1 MALCQFPLN
10 LHTVSSSTSSSPQ
23 FRRLQP
29 LDASV
34 NSKFLIRR
42 LRFRSFN
49 HTVRFNTRELSGVIR
64 ATIDVDTHQTKKT
77 KRKPKP
83 GFFEEISDKWS
94 SRISPKTEKLPWQKR
109 EEQIKHHEE
118 EEAEEVDEEED
129 ESSSNLSSGYG
140 LSGKRTDSKRL
151 YSASEPSS
159 FPRPSGYMSP
169 PWVNN
174 NGGSKGVSFTTSS
187 EQGSQ
192 SSSFDDVFT
201 VDRYRRGIDSSNR
214 TVESDL
220 DNGERGVINSGNDKG
235 IWRARK
241 SNTVEAERI
250 VPEHELS
257 RLRTVALRM
266 VERVKVGS
274 AGITQA
280 LVEAIHDK
288 WEVDEVVKL
297 KFSEPFSLN
306 MKRTHEVLEKKTG
319 GLVIWRSGSSVVL
332 YRGISYKLKCV
343 QSFIKQNNLDTS
355 PEIHQSVKA
364 RGYIPEAANYPK
376 NVPKQQLSELCEL
389 NDLLD
394 EIGPRFHDWTG
405 CDPLPVDA
413 DLLPP
418 YVEGYRCPFRILPQG
433 VKPCLSNTEMT
444 EMRRLA
450 RTSPPHFA
458 LGRSRELQGLAK
470 AMVKLWAKSTIAKI
484 AIKRGVENTRNER
497 MAEELKRLTRGVL
510 VSRNKE
516 YIVFYRGNDFM
527 PPAVAEALTERQ
539 KEITE
544 VLQTKEDQARGMAST
559 RVTLTSQGKLSKTKL
574 LAGTLAE
581 TIAASSR
588 WAPDASSV
596 DIEELKRE
604 SVSIKRSAL
613 IRDLELRL
621 LYGKQKL
628 RRAERALAKV
638 QMDLDPSDLPTD
650 SEIITEEE
658 RLLYRKIGLS
668 MDPFLLLG
676 RREVYAGTIENM
688 HLHWKHRELVKV
700 IVRGKSLPQVKHIAI
715 SLEAESGG
723 VLVSVDKTMKGY
735 AIILYRGKNYQTP
748 FRLRPSNLLTR
759 KKAFARSIELQRRE
773 ALKYHVADLEERI
786 ELLKTGQDE
795 DMETRKK
802 SDGEEEETLYLRVDE
817 SDFSSDED
825 ESVERDSEKNETF
838 LSSVEAEEEE
848 T

>member
-1 MALCQFPLN
+1 MALCHFPVN
-10 LHTVSSSTSSSPQ
+10 LHTVPSSSSSSS
-23 FRRLQP
+23 FHP
-29 LDASV
+29 LVS
-34 NSKFLIRR
+34 SQLWIRR
-42 LRFRSFN
+42 LRLHRFN
-49 HTVRFNTRELSGVIR
+49 HASAIR
-64 ATIDVDTHQTKKT
+64 AAAIDVDTHPKKKKK

-94 SRISPKTEKLPWQKR
+94 SRISPKDSNFPWQKKH
-109 EEQIKHHEE
+109 EEQTQPHHQEE
-118 EEAEEVDEEED
+118 SESEVNQ
-129 ESSSNLSSGYG
+129 SSRLTGKLTDSNLRY
-140 LSGKRTDSKRL
+140 
-151 YSASEPSS
+151 S
-159 FPRPSGYMSP
+159 FPRPSGYMSA
-169 PWVNN
+169 PWVNDN
-174 NGGSKGVSFTTSS
+174 VSKPVKDESFNENRYRKENALDLDDDDGRGMVVESGRDKGV
-187 EQGSQ
+187 
-192 SSSFDDVFT
+192 
-201 VDRYRRGIDSSNR
+201 
-214 TVESDL
+214 
-220 DNGERGVINSGNDKG
+220 
-235 IWRARK
+235 WRSRK
-241 SNTVEAERI
+241 SNTVEAEKI

-257 RLRTVALRM
+257 RLRSVALRM

-288 WEVDEVVKL
+288 WEDDEVVKL
-297 KFSEPFSLN
+297 KFGEPCALN
-306 MKRTHEVLEKKTG
+306 MKRTHETLEKKTG

-332 YRGISYKLKCV
+332 YRGISYNLKCV
-343 QSFIKQNNLDTS
+343 QSFIKQND
-355 PEIHQSVKA
+355 EVA
-364 RGYIPEAANYPK
+364 REYTAEEANYPK
-376 NVPKQQLSELCEL
+376 NVPKEQLSELCEL

-405 CDPLPVDA
+405 CAPLPVDA

-418 YVEGYRCPFRILPQG
+418 MVLGYRCPFRVLPQG
-433 VKPCLSNTEMT
+433 VKPCLSNKEMT

-450 RTSPPHFA
+450 RISPPHFA
-458 LGRSRELQGLAK
+458 LGRSRELQGLAV
-470 AMVKLWAKSTIAKI
+470 AMVKLWEKSAIAKI

-527 PPAVAEALTERQ
+527 PPAVSEALRERQ

-544 VLQTKEDQARGMAST
+544 VLQNKEDQLRETASA
-559 RVTLTSQGKLSKTKL
+559 RVTLVSQGKRIKTPL

-596 DIEELKRE
+596 DVEELKRE
-604 SVSIKRSAL
+604 AASIKRAAL
-613 IRDLELRL
+613 IRDLDLRL
-621 LYGKQKL
+621 LYAKQKL
-628 RRAERALAKV
+628 KKAEKALAKV
-638 QMDLDPSDLPTD
+638 QKDLDPSDLPTD

-658 RLLYRKIGLS
+658 RLLFRRIGLS
-668 MDPFLLLG
+668 MDPFLLVG
-676 RREVYAGTIENM
+676 RREVFDGTIENM
-688 HLHWKHRELVKV
+688 HLHWKHRELVKI

-723 VLVSVDKTMKGY
+723 VLVSVDNTLKGY
-735 AIILYRGKNYQTP
+735 AIILYRGKNYQMP

-786 ELLKTGQDE
+786 ELLKTGQEE
-795 DMETRKK
+795 DREPHKK
-802 SDGEEEETLYLRVDE
+802 SDGGEDNLYLRVDE
-817 SDFSSDED
+817 SDYSSDED
-825 ESVERDSEKNETF
+825 ESF
-838 LSSVEAEEEE
+838 LSLEEEEEE

>member
-10 LHTVSSSTSSSPQ
+10 LHTISSSTSSSPR

-29 LDASV
+29 LDTSTKP
-34 NSKFLIRR
+34 NFLIRR
-42 LRFRSFN
+42 LRFHSFN
-49 HTVRFNTRELSGVIR
+49 HPVRFHTRELSVIT
-64 ATIDVDTHQTKKT
+64 ATIDIDTHQRKKT

-94 SRISPKTEKLPWQKR
+94 SRISPKTEKLPWQKQ
-109 EEQIKHHEE
+109 EEQIQHHE
-118 EEAEEVDEEED
+118 DEEDEEGD
-129 ESSSNLSSGYG
+129 ESSSNLSSGNG
-140 LSGKRTDSKRL
+140 LSDKRTDSNRL
-151 YSASEPSS
+151 YSANEPWS
-159 FPRPSGYMSP
+159 FPRPSGYMSA
-169 PWVNN
+169 PWVN
-174 NGGSKGVSFTTSS
+174 NGGSKGVNFTTSS
-187 EQGSQ
+187 EQGIQ
-192 SSSFDDVFT
+192 SSSFHDVTT
-201 VDRYRRGIDSSNR
+201 VDRYRRDNDSSDR
-214 TVESDL
+214 AVDSDL
-220 DNGERGVINSGNDKG
+220 DDGERGMIDSGNNKG
-235 IWRARK
+235 IWRTRK

-250 VPEHELS
+250 VPEHELK
-257 RLRTVALRM
+257 RLRNVALRM

-280 LVEAIHDK
+280 LVEAIHEK

-297 KFSEPFSLN
+297 KFSEPYSLN

-343 QSFIKQNNLDTS
+343 QTFIKQNNLEAN
-355 PEIHQSVKA
+355 PEIHRSVEA
-364 RGYIPEAANYPK
+364 RDYVQEDGNYPK
-376 NVPKQQLSELCEL
+376 NVPKEQLSELCEL

-394 EIGPRFHDWTG
+394 EVGPRFHDWTG
-405 CDPLPVDA
+405 CAPFPVDA
-413 DLLPP
+413 DLLPG

-470 AMVKLWAKSTIAKI
+470 AMVKLWAKSAIAKI

-544 VLQTKEDQARGMAST
+544 VLQAKEDQAREMAST
-559 RVTLTSQGKLSKTKL
+559 RATLTSQAKSPKTQL

-588 WAPDASSV
+588 WAPNASSV

-604 SVSIKRSAL
+604 SASIKRAAL

-628 RRAERALAKV
+628 RRAERDLAKV
-638 QMDLDPSDLPTD
+638 QKDLDPSELPTD

-676 RREVYAGTIENM
+676 RREVYDGTIENM

-735 AIILYRGKNYQTP
+735 AIILYRGKNYQMP

-786 ELLKTGQDE
+786 ELLKTGQDD
-795 DMETRKK
+795 DMETRNK
-802 SDGEEEETLYLRVDE
+802 SDEEEENLYLRVDE

-825 ESVERDSEKNETF
+825 ESLEWESEKNETF
-838 LSSVEAEEEE
+838 LSSEGKEEEE
-848 T
+848 A

>member
-10 LHTVSSSTSSSPQ
+10 LHTISSSTSSSPQ

-29 LDASV
+29 LDTSFKS
-34 NSKFLIRR
+34 NFFIRR

-49 HTVRFNTRELSGVIR
+49 HSARFHTREWSVIR
-64 ATIDVDTHQTKKT
+64 ATIDIDTHQRKKT

-94 SRISPKTEKLPWQKR
+94 SRISPKTEKLPWQKQK
-109 EEQIKHHEE
+109 EQIQHHK
-118 EEAEEVDEEED
+118 DDED

-140 LSGKRTDSKRL
+140 LSDKRTDSNRL
-151 YSASEPSS
+151 YSANEPSS
-159 FPRPSGYMSP
+159 FPRPSGYMSA
-169 PWVNN
+169 PWVN
-174 NGGSKGVSFTTSS
+174 NGGSKGVNFTTSF
-187 EQGSQ
+187 EQGVE
-192 SSSFDDVFT
+192 SSSFDDVIT
-201 VDRYRRGIDSSNR
+201 VDRYRRDNDSSNR
-214 TVESDL
+214 GIDSDL
-220 DNGERGVINSGNDKG
+220 DDGERGMIDSGNDKG
-235 IWRARK
+235 IWRTRR

-250 VPEHELS
+250 VPEHELR
-257 RLRTVALRM
+257 RLRNVALRM

-280 LVEAIHDK
+280 LVEAIHEK

-297 KFSEPFSLN
+297 KFGEPFSLN

-343 QSFIKQNNLDTS
+343 QTFIKQNNLDTK
-355 PEIHQSVKA
+355 PEIHRSVEA
-364 RGYIPEAANYPK
+364 RDYVPEDANYPK
-376 NVPKQQLSELCEL
+376 NVPKEQLSELCEL
-389 NDLLD
+389 NDLL
-394 EIGPRFHDWTG
+394 EELGPRFHDWTG
-405 CDPLPVDA
+405 CAPFPVDA
-413 DLLPP
+413 DLLPG

-470 AMVKLWAKSTIAKI
+470 AMVKLWAKSAIAKI

-527 PPAVAEALTERQ
+527 PPAVVEALTERQ

-544 VLQTKEDQARGMAST
+544 VLQTKEDQAREMAST
-559 RVTLTSQGKLSKTKL
+559 RVTLTSQAKSPKTQL

-604 SVSIKRSAL
+604 SASIKRAAL

-628 RRAERALAKV
+628 RRAERDLAKV
-638 QMDLDPSDLPTD
+638 QKDLDPSELPTD

-676 RREVYAGTIENM
+676 RREVYDGTIENM

-700 IVRGKSLPQVKHIAI
+700 IVRGKSLPQVKHISI

-735 AIILYRGKNYQTP
+735 AIILYRGKNYQMP

-786 ELLKTGQDE
+786 ELLKTGQDDDRE
-795 DMETRKK
+795 PGKK
-802 SDGEEEETLYLRVDE
+802 SDGEEENLYLRVDE

-825 ESVERDSEKNETF
+825 ESLEWESEKNETL
-838 LSSVEAEEEE
+838 LSSEEEE
-848 T
+848 EA

>member
-1 MALCQFPLN
+1 L
-10 LHTVSSSTSSSPQ
+10 
-23 FRRLQP
+23 
-29 LDASV
+29 SV
-34 NSKFLIRR
+34 I
-42 LRFRSFN
+42 
-49 HTVRFNTRELSGVIR
+49 T
-64 ATIDVDTHQTKKT
+64 ATIDIDTHQRKKT

-94 SRISPKTEKLPWQKR
+94 SRISPKTEKLPWQKQ
-109 EEQIKHHEE
+109 EEQIQHHE
-118 EEAEEVDEEED
+118 DEEDEEGD
-129 ESSSNLSSGYG
+129 ESSSNLSSGNG
-140 LSGKRTDSKRL
+140 LSDKRTDSNRL
-151 YSASEPSS
+151 YSANEPWS
-159 FPRPSGYMSP
+159 FPRPSGYMSA
-169 PWVNN
+169 PWVN
-174 NGGSKGVSFTTSS
+174 NGGSKGVNFTTSS
-187 EQGSQ
+187 EQGIQ
-192 SSSFDDVFT
+192 SSSFHDVTT
-201 VDRYRRGIDSSNR
+201 VDRYRRDNDSSDR
-214 TVESDL
+214 AVDSDL
-220 DNGERGVINSGNDKG
+220 DDGERGMIDSGNNKG
-235 IWRARK
+235 IWRTRK

-250 VPEHELS
+250 VPEHELK
-257 RLRTVALRM
+257 RLRNVALRM

-280 LVEAIHDK
+280 LVEAIHEK

-297 KFSEPFSLN
+297 KFSEPYSLN

-343 QSFIKQNNLDTS
+343 QTFIKQNNLEAN
-355 PEIHQSVKA
+355 PEIHRSVEA
-364 RGYIPEAANYPK
+364 RDYVQEDGNYPK
-376 NVPKQQLSELCEL
+376 NVPKEQLSELCEL

-394 EIGPRFHDWTG
+394 EVGPRFHDWTG
-405 CDPLPVDA
+405 CAPFPVDA
-413 DLLPP
+413 DLLPG

-458 LGRSRELQGLAK
+458 LGTHKIIESCFLLVVVIYGFPSDCLFLHLSGLGRSRELQGLAK
-470 AMVKLWAKSTIAKI
+470 AMVKLWAKSAIAKI

-544 VLQTKEDQARGMAST
+544 VLQAKEDQAREMAST
-559 RVTLTSQGKLSKTKL
+559 RATLTSQAKSPKTQL

-588 WAPDASSV
+588 WAPNASSV

-604 SVSIKRSAL
+604 SASIKRAAL

-628 RRAERALAKV
+628 RRAERDLAKV
-638 QMDLDPSDLPTD
+638 QKDLDPSELPTD

-676 RREVYAGTIENM
+676 RREVYDGTIENM

-735 AIILYRGKNYQTP
+735 AIILYRGKNYQMP

-786 ELLKTGQDE
+786 ELLKTGQDD
-795 DMETRKK
+795 DMETRNK
-802 SDGEEEETLYLRVDE
+802 SDEEEENLYLRVDE
-817 SDFSSDED
+817 SDFSSDE
-825 ESVERDSEKNETF
+825 VK
-838 LSSVEAEEEE
+838 
-848 T
+848 

>member
-10 LHTVSSSTSSSPQ
+10 LHTISSSTSSSPQ

-34 NSKFLIRR
+34 KSNFFIRR

-49 HTVRFNTRELSGVIR
+49 HTVRFTTRELSVIR
-64 ATIDVDTHQTKKT
+64 ATIEIDTHQRKKT

-94 SRISPKTEKLPWQKR
+94 SRISPKTEKLPWQKQG
-109 EEQIKHHEE
+109 EQIQRHEE
-118 EEAEEVDEEED
+118 GEEED
-129 ESSSNLSSGYG
+129 ESSSVLSSGYG
-140 LSGKRTDSKRL
+140 LSGKRTDSNRL
-151 YSASEPSS
+151 YSASEPPS
-159 FPRPSGYMSP
+159 FPRPSGYMSA
-169 PWVNN
+169 PWVN
-174 NGGSKGVSFTTSS
+174 NGGSKGVNFTASS
-187 EQGSQ
+187 EQGNQ
-192 SSSFDDVFT
+192 ISSFDDVFT
-201 VDRYRRGIDSSNR
+201 IDRYRRDNNSSNR
-214 TVESDL
+214 AVDSDS
-220 DNGERGVINSGNDKG
+220 DSDDGERGMTDSGKDKG
-235 IWRARK
+235 IWRKRS
-241 SNTVEAERI
+241 SNTVVAERI
-250 VPEHELS
+250 VPEHELT
-257 RLRTVALRM
+257 RLRNVALRM

-280 LVEAIHDK
+280 LVEAIHEK

-297 KFSEPFSLN
+297 KFSEPCSLN

-332 YRGISYKLKCV
+332 FRGISYKLKCV
-343 QSFIKQNNLDTS
+343 QSFIKQNNLETT
-355 PEIHQSVKA
+355 PEIHRSVEARVYKA
-364 RGYIPEAANYPK
+364 EDANYPK
-376 NVPKQQLSELCEL
+376 NVPKEQLSELCEL

-470 AMVKLWAKSTIAKI
+470 AMVKLWAKSAIAKI

-497 MAEELKRLTRGVL
+497 MAEELKRLTRGIL

-544 VLQTKEDQARGMAST
+544 VLQTKEDQAREMAST
-559 RVTLTSQGKLSKTKL
+559 RVTLTSQGKSPKTQL

-588 WAPDASSV
+588 WAPDASTV

-604 SVSIKRSAL
+604 SASIKRTAL

-628 RRAERALAKV
+628 KRAESALAKV
-638 QMDLDPSDLPTD
+638 QRDLDPSDLPTD
-650 SEIITEEE
+650 LEIITEEE

-676 RREVYAGTIENM
+676 RREVYDGTIENM
-688 HLHWKHRELVKV
+688 YLHWKHRELVKV

-735 AIILYRGKNYQTP
+735 AIILYRGKNYQMP

-802 SDGEEEETLYLRVDE
+802 GDGEEENLYLRVNE
-817 SDFSSDED
+817 SDFSSDEE
-825 ESVERDSEKNETF
+825 ESLEWESQKNETF
-838 LSSVEAEEEE
+838 LSSEEAEEE

>member
-1 MALCQFPLN
+1 MALCQFPVN
-10 LHTVSSSTSSSPQ
+10 LHTVSSSTSSSFQSP
-23 FRRLQP
+23 RPQP
-29 LDASV
+29 LVSHV
-34 NSKFLIRR
+34 NSNFWIPRP
-42 LRFRSFN
+42 RFHSFN
-49 HTVRFNTRELSGVIR
+49 HATRFINLS
-64 ATIDVDTHQTKKT
+64 ATGAAIDIETHRRTKKR
-77 KRKPKP
+77 RKPKP

-94 SRISPKTEKLPWQKR
+94 SRISPKNNNFPWQKKPD
-109 EEQIKHHEE
+109 EQIQHHEE
-118 EEAEEVDEEED
+118 EEEED
-129 ESSSNLSSGYG
+129 NPSSGYG
-140 LSGKRTDSKRL
+140 VSDKKTDSNRR
-151 YSASEPSS
+151 YSATEPSS
-159 FPRPSGYMSP
+159 FPRPSGGYMSA
-169 PWVNN
+169 PWVNTKEVKFP
-174 NGGSKGVSFTTSS
+174 SSS
-187 EQGSQ
+187 EQEIRNP
-192 SSSFDDVFT
+192 SFDNVFS
-201 VDRYRRGIDSSNR
+201 VDRYRRDNVSGDRAVDDIGREARD
-214 TVESDL
+214 SDL
-220 DNGERGVINSGNDKG
+220 DSDGHRGQRGMIGSGKENGV
-235 IWRARK
+235 WRRRK
-241 SNTVEAERI
+241 SNTVEAERV
-250 VPEHELS
+250 VPEHELR
-257 RLRTVALRM
+257 RLRNIALRM
-266 VERVKVGS
+266 VERIKVRS

-280 LVEAIHDK
+280 LVEAIHEK

-306 MKRTHEVLEKKTG
+306 MKRTHDILEKKTG

-355 PEIHQSVKA
+355 PEIRTNVVEA
-364 RGYIPEAANYPK
+364 RDYTPEDANYPK
-376 NVPKQQLSELCEL
+376 NVPKEQLSELCEL

-394 EIGPRFHDWTG
+394 ELGPRFQDWTG
-405 CDPLPVDA
+405 CAPLPVDA

-418 YVEGYRCPFRILPQG
+418 VVMGYRCPFRILPQG

-458 LGRSRELQGLAK
+458 LGRSRELQGLAE
-470 AMVKLWAKSTIAKI
+470 AMVKLWAKSAIAKI

-544 VLQTKEDQARGMAST
+544 VLQTKEDQARETAST
-559 RVTLTSQGKLSKTKL
+559 RATFTSLAKSPKTQL

-588 WAPDASSV
+588 WAPEASSV

-604 SVSIKRSAL
+604 SAAIKRDAL
-613 IRDLELRL
+613 IRDLNLRL
-621 LYGKQKL
+621 LYAKQKL
-628 RRAERALAKV
+628 RKAERALAKV
-638 QMDLDPSDLPTD
+638 QKDLDPSDLPTD

-658 RLLYRKIGLS
+658 RLLFRRIGLS
-668 MDPFLLLG
+668 MDPFLLVG
-676 RREVYAGTIENM
+676 RREVYDGTIENM
-688 HLHWKHRELVKV
+688 HLHWKHRELVKI

-723 VLVSVDKTMKGY
+723 ILVSVDKTLKGY
-735 AIILYRGKNYQTP
+735 AIILYRGKNYQMP

-759 KKAFARSIELQRRE
+759 RKAFARSIELQRRE
-773 ALKYHVADLEERI
+773 ALKHHVADLEERI
-786 ELLKTGQDE
+786 ELLKTGQVE
-795 DMETRKK
+795 DRETCKK
-802 SDGEEEETLYLRVDE
+802 SDGEEENLYLRVDE

-825 ESVERDSEKNETF
+825 DASEWESENNETF
-838 LSSVEAEEEE
+838 LSSSEEAGEE

>member
-1 MALCQFPLN
+1 MAFCQFPVN
-10 LHTVSSSTSSSPQ
+10 LHTISSSTSL
-23 FRRLQP
+23 RRLPP
-29 LDASV
+29 LDTYPKST
-34 NSKFLIRR
+34 FFIRR
-42 LRFRSFN
+42 L
-49 HTVRFNTRELSGVIR
+49 TFNTRKLN
-64 ATIDVDTHQTKKT
+64 TIGAIDTHQSKKK

-94 SRISPKTEKLPWQKR
+94 SRISPKNNNFPWQKQ
-109 EEQIKHHEE
+109 EDQIQPHEE
-118 EEAEEVDEEED
+118 EHKEKEE
-129 ESSSNLSSGYG
+129 NPSSGY
-140 LSGKRTDSKRL
+140 GKRTDSNVRF
-151 YSASEPSS
+151 SASDPSS
-159 FPRPSGYMSP
+159 FPKPSGHMSA

-174 NGGSKGVSFTTSS
+174 GSIVVKSPSSSAQDITTSS
-187 EQGSQ
+187 
-192 SSSFDDVFT
+192 FDNGF
-201 VDRYRRGIDSSNR
+201 VDRYRRETRD
-214 TVESDL
+214 SDL
-220 DNGERGVINSGNDKG
+220 DDDNSQRSQRVVIDSGEEKG
-235 IWRARK
+235 IWRAKK

-250 VPEHELS
+250 VPEHELR
-257 RLRTVALRM
+257 RLRKVALRM
-266 VERVKVGS
+266 IERIKVGS

-280 LVEAIHDK
+280 LVEAIHEK

-297 KFSEPFSLN
+297 KFHEPCSRN
-306 MKRTHEVLEKKTG
+306 MKRTHEILEKRTG
-319 GLVIWRSGSSVVL
+319 GLVIWRSGSSLVL

-343 QSFIKQNNLDTS
+343 QSFIKQNNLDAIPDIRPSVEPTDYT
-355 PEIHQSVKA
+355 PEDV
-364 RGYIPEAANYPK
+364 NYPK
-376 NVPKQQLSELCEL
+376 NVPKEQLSELVEL

-394 EIGPRFHDWTG
+394 EVGPRFDDWTG
-405 CDPLPVDA
+405 CAPLPVDA

-418 YVEGYRCPFRILPQG
+418 MVLGYRIPFRILPQG

-450 RTSPPHFA
+450 RISPPHFA
-458 LGRSRELQGLAK
+458 LGRSRELQGLAV
-470 AMVKLWAKSTIAKI
+470 AMVKLWAKSAIAKI

-544 VLQTKEDQARGMAST
+544 VLQTKEDQVREMASAT
-559 RVTLTSQGKLSKTKL
+559 VTLTSPVKLPKTQL

-588 WAPDASSV
+588 WAPEAGSV

-604 SVSIKRSAL
+604 SASIKRAAI
-613 IRDLELRL
+613 IRDLDLRL
-621 LYGKQKL
+621 VYGKQKL

-638 QMDLDPSDLPTD
+638 QKDLDPSDLPSD

-658 RLLYRKIGLS
+658 RVLFRKIGLS
-668 MDPFLLLG
+668 MDPFLLVG
-676 RREVYAGTIENM
+676 RREVYDGTIENM

-735 AIILYRGKNYQTP
+735 AIILYRGKNYQMP

-759 KKAFARSIELQRRE
+759 RKAFARSIELQRRE
-773 ALKYHVADLEERI
+773 ALKHHVADLEERI
-786 ELLKTGQDE
+786 ELLKAGQD
-795 DMETRKK
+795 DDRETCKK
-802 SDGEEEETLYLRVDE
+802 SDGEEENLYLRVDE

-825 ESVERDSEKNETF
+825 ESLEWESEKNETF
-838 LSSVEAEEEE
+838 LSSKEEEE
-848 T
+848 EEGM

>member
-1 MALCQFPLN
+1 MALCHFPVN
-10 LHTVSSSTSSSPQ
+10 LHTVPSSSSSSS
-23 FRRLQP
+23 FHP
-29 LDASV
+29 LVYS
-34 NSKFLIRR
+34 NLWIRK
-42 LRFRSFN
+42 LRFHPFS
-49 HTVRFNTRELSGVIR
+49 HAVQLSAIR
-64 ATIDVDTHQTKKT
+64 AAAIDIDTHPKKKKK

-94 SRISPKTEKLPWQKR
+94 SRISPKDSNFPWQKKH
-109 EEQIKHHEE
+109 EEQTQPHHQEE
-118 EEAEEVDEEED
+118 SESESEVNQ
-129 ESSSNLSSGYG
+129 SSRLTSKITDSNL
-140 LSGKRTDSKRL
+140 R
-151 YSASEPSS
+151 SS
-159 FPRPSGYMSP
+159 FPRPNGYMSA
-169 PWVNN
+169 PWVNDN
-174 NGGSKGVSFTTSS
+174 VSKPVKDESFNENRYRKENALDLDDDGRGMVVESGRDKGV
-187 EQGSQ
+187 
-192 SSSFDDVFT
+192 
-201 VDRYRRGIDSSNR
+201 
-214 TVESDL
+214 
-220 DNGERGVINSGNDKG
+220 
-235 IWRARK
+235 WRSRK
-241 SNTVEAERI
+241 SNTVEAEKI

-257 RLRTVALRM
+257 RLRSVALRM

-280 LVEAIHDK
+280 LVEAIIDK
-288 WEVDEVVKL
+288 WEDDEVVKL
-297 KFSEPFSLN
+297 KFGEPCALN
-306 MKRTHEVLEKKTG
+306 MKRTHEILEKKTG

-332 YRGISYKLKCV
+332 YRGISYNLKCV
-343 QSFIKQNNLDTS
+343 QSFIKQND
-355 PEIHQSVKA
+355 EVA
-364 RGYIPEAANYPK
+364 REYTAEEANYPK
-376 NVPKQQLSELCEL
+376 NVPKEQLSELCEL

-405 CDPLPVDA
+405 CAPLPVDA

-418 YVEGYRCPFRILPQG
+418 MVLGYRCPFRVLPQG
-433 VKPCLSNTEMT
+433 VKPCLSNKEMT

-458 LGRSRELQGLAK
+458 LGRSRELQGLAV
-470 AMVKLWAKSTIAKI
+470 AMVKLWEKSAIAKI

-527 PPAVAEALTERQ
+527 PPAVSEALRERQ

-544 VLQTKEDQARGMAST
+544 VLQNKEDQLRETASA
-559 RVTLTSQGKLSKTKL
+559 RVTLVSQGKPTRKKTPL

-596 DIEELKRE
+596 DVEELKRE
-604 SVSIKRSAL
+604 AASIKRAAL
-613 IRDLELRL
+613 IRDLDLRL
-621 LYGKQKL
+621 LYAKQKL
-628 RRAERALAKV
+628 KKAEKALAKV
-638 QMDLDPSDLPTD
+638 QKDLDPSDLPTD

-658 RLLYRKIGLS
+658 RLLFRRIGLS
-668 MDPFLLLG
+668 MDPFLLVG
-676 RREVYAGTIENM
+676 RREVFDGTIENM
-688 HLHWKHRELVKV
+688 HLHWKHRELVKI

-723 VLVSVDKTMKGY
+723 VLVSVDNTLKGY
-735 AIILYRGKNYQTP
+735 AIILYRGKNYQMP

-786 ELLKTGQDE
+786 ELLKTGQEE
-795 DMETRKK
+795 DREPHKK
-802 SDGEEEETLYLRVDE
+802 SDGEEDNLYLRVDE
-817 SDFSSDED
+817 SDYSSDED
-825 ESVERDSEKNETF
+825 ESF
-838 LSSVEAEEEE
+838 LSLEEEEEE

>member
-49 HTVRFNTRELSGVIR
+49 HTVRFNTRESSGVIR
-64 ATIDVDTHQTKKT
+64 ATIDVDTHQRKKT

-109 EEQIKHHEE
+109 EEQTQHHEE
-118 EEAEEVDEEED
+118 QEEEEEDD
-129 ESSSNLSSGYG
+129 ESSSNLFSGYG
-140 LSGKRTDSKRL
+140 LSGKRTDSNRL

-159 FPRPSGYMSP
+159 FPRPSEYMSP

-174 NGGSKGVSFTTSS
+174 NGGSKGASFTTSS

-201 VDRYRRGIDSSNR
+201 VDRYRRGNDCRNR

-220 DNGERGVINSGNDKG
+220 DNGERGLIDSGKDKG

-250 VPEHELS
+250 VPEHELR
-257 RLRTVALRM
+257 RLRTIALRM

-306 MKRTHEVLEKKTG
+306 MKRAHEVLEKKTG

-343 QSFIKQNNLDTS
+343 QSFIKQNNVDTS
-355 PEIHQSVKA
+355 PEIRQSVEA
-364 RGYIPEAANYPK
+364 RSYIPEDANYPK
-376 NVPKQQLSELCEL
+376 NVPKEQLSELCEL

-394 EIGPRFHDWTG
+394 ELGPRFHDWTG

-470 AMVKLWAKSTIAKI
+470 AMVKLWARSTIAKI

-544 VLQTKEDQARGMAST
+544 VLQTKEDQAREMAST

-735 AIILYRGKNYQTP
+735 AIILYRGKNYQMP

-802 SDGEEEETLYLRVDE
+802 SDGEEDENLYLRVDE
-817 SDFSSDED
+817 SDFSSNED
-825 ESVERDSEKNETF
+825 ESLEWDSEKNETF
-838 LSSVEAEEEE
+838 LSSEEAEEE

>member
-1 MALCQFPLN
+1 MALCHFPVN
-10 LHTVSSSTSSSPQ
+10 LHTVPSSSSSSS
-23 FRRLQP
+23 FHP
-29 LDASV
+29 LVS
-34 NSKFLIRR
+34 SQLWIRR
-42 LRFRSFN
+42 LRLHRFN
-49 HTVRFNTRELSGVIR
+49 HASAIR
-64 ATIDVDTHQTKKT
+64 AAVIDIDTHPKKKKK

-94 SRISPKTEKLPWQKR
+94 SRISPKDGNFPWQKKH
-109 EEQIKHHEE
+109 EEQTQPHHQEE
-118 EEAEEVDEEED
+118 SESEVNQ
-129 ESSSNLSSGYG
+129 SSRLTGKLTDSNLRY
-140 LSGKRTDSKRL
+140 
-151 YSASEPSS
+151 S
-159 FPRPSGYMSP
+159 FPRPSGYMSA
-169 PWVNN
+169 PWVNDN
-174 NGGSKGVSFTTSS
+174 VSKPVKDESFNENRYRKENALDLDDDDGRGMVVESGRDKGV
-187 EQGSQ
+187 
-192 SSSFDDVFT
+192 
-201 VDRYRRGIDSSNR
+201 
-214 TVESDL
+214 
-220 DNGERGVINSGNDKG
+220 
-235 IWRARK
+235 WRSRK
-241 SNTVEAERI
+241 SNTVEAEKI

-257 RLRTVALRM
+257 RLRSVALRM

-288 WEVDEVVKL
+288 WEDDEVVKL
-297 KFSEPFSLN
+297 KFGEPCALN
-306 MKRTHEVLEKKTG
+306 MKRTHETLEKKTG

-332 YRGISYKLKCV
+332 YRGISYNLKCV
-343 QSFIKQNNLDTS
+343 QSFIKQND
-355 PEIHQSVKA
+355 EVA
-364 RGYIPEAANYPK
+364 REYTAEEANYPK
-376 NVPKQQLSELCEL
+376 NVPKEQLSELCEL

-405 CDPLPVDA
+405 CAPLPVDA

-418 YVEGYRCPFRILPQG
+418 MVLGYRCPFRVLPQG
-433 VKPCLSNTEMT
+433 VKPCLSNKEMT

-450 RTSPPHFA
+450 RISPPHFA
-458 LGRSRELQGLAK
+458 LGRSRELQGLAV
-470 AMVKLWAKSTIAKI
+470 AMVKLWEKSAIAKI

-527 PPAVAEALTERQ
+527 PPAVSEALRERQ

-544 VLQTKEDQARGMAST
+544 VLQNKEDQLRETASA
-559 RVTLTSQGKLSKTKL
+559 RVTLVSQGKRIKTPL

-596 DIEELKRE
+596 DVEELKRE
-604 SVSIKRSAL
+604 AASIKRAAL
-613 IRDLELRL
+613 IRDLDLRL
-621 LYGKQKL
+621 LYAKQKL
-628 RRAERALAKV
+628 KKTEKALAKV
-638 QMDLDPSDLPTD
+638 QKDLDPSDLPTD

-658 RLLYRKIGLS
+658 RLLFRRIGLS
-668 MDPFLLLG
+668 MDPFLLVG
-676 RREVYAGTIENM
+676 RREVFDGTIENM
-688 HLHWKHRELVKV
+688 HLHWKHRELVKI

-723 VLVSVDKTMKGY
+723 VLVSVDNTLKGY
-735 AIILYRGKNYQTP
+735 AIILYRGKNYQMP

-786 ELLKTGQDE
+786 ELLKTGQEE
-795 DMETRKK
+795 DREPHKK
-802 SDGEEEETLYLRVDE
+802 SDGEEDNLYLRVDE
-817 SDFSSDED
+817 SDYSSDED
-825 ESVERDSEKNETF
+825 ESF
-838 LSSVEAEEEE
+838 LSLEEEEEE

>member
-1 MALCQFPLN
+1 MALHHFPVN
-10 LHTVSSSTSSSPQ
+10 LHTVSSSSSPSSSFHPLLSHTSSQ
-23 FRRLQP
+23 LW
-29 LDASV
+29 
-34 NSKFLIRR
+34 IRR
-42 LRFRSFN
+42 LRF
-49 HTVRFNTRELSGVIR
+49 HRFSHAIQLNTIR
-64 ATIDVDTHQTKKT
+64 AAIDTIDTHPRKKK

-94 SRISPKTEKLPWQKR
+94 SRISPKDNNFPWQKKKQE
-109 EEQIKHHEE
+109 EEQIQHHEE
-118 EEAEEVDEEED
+118 EEV
-129 ESSSNLSSGYG
+129 NQSSGYG
-140 LSGKRTDSKRL
+140 LTGKQTDSNLR
-151 YSASEPSS
+151 SR
-159 FPRPSGYMSP
+159 FPRPSVYMSA
-169 PWVNN
+169 PWVNDN
-174 NGGSKGVSFTTSS
+174 VSKPVKDDSFTENRYRKENDLDDDGRGIVVDSGKEKGVWRS
-187 EQGSQ
+187 
-192 SSSFDDVFT
+192 
-201 VDRYRRGIDSSNR
+201 RR
-214 TVESDL
+214 
-220 DNGERGVINSGNDKG
+220 
-235 IWRARK
+235 
-241 SNTVEAERI
+241 SNTVEAERV

-257 RLRTVALRM
+257 RLRSVALRM

-280 LVEAIHDK
+280 LVEAIHEK
-288 WEVDEVVKL
+288 WEDDEVVKL
-297 KFSEPFSLN
+297 KFGEPFSLN
-306 MKRTHEVLEKKTG
+306 MKRAHEVLEKKTG

-343 QSFIKQNNLDTS
+343 QSFIKEN
-355 PEIHQSVKA
+355 EEA
-364 RGYIPEAANYPK
+364 REYIAEEANYPK
-376 NVPKQQLSELCEL
+376 NVPKEQLSELCEL

-405 CDPLPVDA
+405 CAPLPVDA

-418 YVEGYRCPFRILPQG
+418 LVMGYRCPFRILPQG
-433 VKPCLSNTEMT
+433 VKPCLSNKEMT

-458 LGRSRELQGLAK
+458 LGRSRELQGLAV
-470 AMVKLWAKSTIAKI
+470 AMVKLWEKSAIAKI

-527 PPAVAEALTERQ
+527 PPAVSEALSERQ

-544 VLQTKEDQARGMAST
+544 VLQTKEDQLRETAST
-559 RVTLTSQGKLSKTKL
+559 RVTLTSQVKPPKKL

-588 WAPDASSV
+588 WAPEASSIDV
-596 DIEELKRE
+596 EELKRE
-604 SVSIKRSAL
+604 SASIKRAAL
-613 IRDLELRL
+613 IRDLDLRL
-621 LYGKQKL
+621 LYAKQKL
-628 RRAERALAKV
+628 RKAEKTLAKV
-638 QMDLDPSDLPTD
+638 QKDLDPSELPTD

-658 RLLYRKIGLS
+658 RVLFRRIGLS
-668 MDPFLLLG
+668 MDPFLLVGKTVLNPLVTFKRPLLIFPLKRFTG
-676 RREVYAGTIENM
+676 RREVYDGTIENM
-688 HLHWKHRELVKV
+688 HLHWKHRELVKI

-723 VLVSVDKTMKGY
+723 VLVSVDNTLKGY
-735 AIILYRGKNYQTP
+735 AIILYRGKNYQMP

-773 ALKYHVADLEERI
+773 ALKHHVADLEERI

-795 DMETRKK
+795 DRETLKK
-802 SDGEEEETLYLRVDE
+802 SDGEEDNLYLRVDE
-817 SDFSSDED
+817 SDYSSDED
-825 ESVERDSEKNETF
+825 ESLEWESERNETF
-838 LSSVEAEEEE
+838 LALEEEEEE

>member
-10 LHTVSSSTSSSPQ
+10 LYTISSSTSSSPQ

-29 LDASV
+29 LESSIKP
-34 NSKFLIRR
+34 NFFIRR

-49 HTVRFNTRELSGVIR
+49 HPIRFHTLELSVIR
-64 ATIDVDTHQTKKT
+64 ATIDIDTHQRKKT

-94 SRISPKTEKLPWQKR
+94 SRISPKTEKLPWQKQ
-109 EEQIKHHEE
+109 EEQIQHHK
-118 EEAEEVDEEED
+118 DDGD
-129 ESSSNLSSGYG
+129 ESRSNLSSGYG
-140 LSGKRTDSKRL
+140 LSDKRTDSNRL
-151 YSASEPSS
+151 YSANEPST
-159 FPRPSGYMSP
+159 FPRPSGYMSA
-169 PWVNN
+169 PWVN
-174 NGGSKGVSFTTSS
+174 NGGSKGVNFTTSF
-187 EQGSQ
+187 EQGVE
-192 SSSFDDVFT
+192 SSSFDDVIT
-201 VDRYRRGIDSSNR
+201 VDRYRRDNDSSNR
-214 TVESDL
+214 GVDSDL
-220 DNGERGVINSGNDKG
+220 DDGERGMIDSGKDKG
-235 IWRARK
+235 IWKTRR
-241 SNTVEAERI
+241 SNTAEAERV
-250 VPEHELS
+250 VPEHELR
-257 RLRTVALRM
+257 RLRSVALRM

-274 AGITQA
+274 AGITQV
-280 LVEAIHDK
+280 LVQAIHEK

-297 KFSEPFSLN
+297 KFGEPFSLN
-306 MKRTHEVLEKKTG
+306 MKRTHEVLE
-319 GLVIWRSGSSVVL
+319 
-332 YRGISYKLKCV
+332 
-343 QSFIKQNNLDTS
+343 NNLNTKHVEARDYV
-355 PEIHQSVKA
+355 PED
-364 RGYIPEAANYPK
+364 ANYPK
-376 NVPKQQLSELCEL
+376 NVPKEQLSELCEL

-394 EIGPRFHDWTG
+394 ELGPRFHDWTG
-405 CDPLPVDA
+405 CAPFPVDA
-413 DLLPP
+413 DLLPG

-470 AMVKLWAKSTIAKI
+470 AMVKLWAKSAIAKI

-544 VLQTKEDQARGMAST
+544 VLQTKEDQVREMAST
-559 RVTLTSQGKLSKTKL
+559 RVTLTSQAKSPKTQL

-604 SVSIKRSAL
+604 SASIKRAAL

-628 RRAERALAKV
+628 RRAERDLAKV
-638 QMDLDPSDLPTD
+638 QKDLDPSELPTD
-650 SEIITEEE
+650 SETITEEE

-676 RREVYAGTIENM
+676 RREVYDGTIENM

-735 AIILYRGKNYQTP
+735 SIILYRGKNYQMP

-786 ELLKTGQDE
+786 ELLKTGQDDDRE
-795 DMETRKK
+795 PGRK
-802 SDGEEEETLYLRVDE
+802 SDGEEENLYLRVDE
-817 SDFSSDED
+817 SDFSSDE
-825 ESVERDSEKNETF
+825 VK
-838 LSSVEAEEEE
+838 
-848 T
+848 

>member
-1 MALCQFPLN
+1 MALCHFPVN
-10 LHTVSSSTSSSPQ
+10 LHTVPSSSSSSS
-23 FRRLQP
+23 FHP
-29 LDASV
+29 LVYS
-34 NSKFLIRR
+34 NLWIRN
-42 LRFRSFN
+42 LRFHPFS
-49 HTVRFNTRELSGVIR
+49 HAVQLSAIR
-64 ATIDVDTHQTKKT
+64 AAATDVDTHPRKKKK

-94 SRISPKTEKLPWQKR
+94 SRISPKDSNFPWQMKH
-109 EEQIKHHEE
+109 EEQTQPHHQEE
-118 EEAEEVDEEED
+118 EEVNR
-129 ESSSNLSSGYG
+129 SSELTGKITDSNL
-140 LSGKRTDSKRL
+140 R
-151 YSASEPSS
+151 SS
-159 FPRPSGYMSP
+159 FPRPIGYMSA
-169 PWVNN
+169 PWVNDN
-174 NGGSKGVSFTTSS
+174 VSKPVKDESFNENRYRKENALDLDDDDGRGMVVESGRDKGV
-187 EQGSQ
+187 
-192 SSSFDDVFT
+192 
-201 VDRYRRGIDSSNR
+201 
-214 TVESDL
+214 
-220 DNGERGVINSGNDKG
+220 
-235 IWRARK
+235 WRSRK
-241 SNTVEAERI
+241 SNTVEAEKI

-257 RLRTVALRM
+257 RLRSLALRM

-288 WEVDEVVKL
+288 WEDDEVVKL
-297 KFSEPFSLN
+297 KFGEPCALN
-306 MKRTHEVLEKKTG
+306 MKRTHEILEKKTG

-332 YRGISYKLKCV
+332 YRGISYNLKCV
-343 QSFIKQNNLDTS
+343 QSFIKQND
-355 PEIHQSVKA
+355 EVA
-364 RGYIPEAANYPK
+364 REYTAEEANYPK
-376 NVPKQQLSELCEL
+376 NVPKEQLSELCEL

-405 CDPLPVDA
+405 CAPLPVDA

-418 YVEGYRCPFRILPQG
+418 MVLGYRCPFRVLPQG
-433 VKPCLSNTEMT
+433 VKPCLSNKEMT

-458 LGRSRELQGLAK
+458 LGRSRELQGLAV
-470 AMVKLWAKSTIAKI
+470 AMVKLWEKSAIAKI

-527 PPAVAEALTERQ
+527 PPAVSEALRERQ

-544 VLQTKEDQARGMAST
+544 VLQNKEDQLRETASA
-559 RVTLTSQGKLSKTKL
+559 RVTLVSQGKRIKTPL

-596 DIEELKRE
+596 DVEELKRE
-604 SVSIKRSAL
+604 AASIKRAAL
-613 IRDLELRL
+613 IRDLDLRL
-621 LYGKQKL
+621 LYAKQKL
-628 RRAERALAKV
+628 KKAEKALAKV
-638 QMDLDPSDLPTD
+638 QKDLDPSDLPTD

-658 RLLYRKIGLS
+658 RLLFRRIGLS
-668 MDPFLLLG
+668 MDPFLLVG
-676 RREVYAGTIENM
+676 RREVFDGTIENM
-688 HLHWKHRELVKV
+688 HLHWKHRELVKI

-723 VLVSVDKTMKGY
+723 VLVSVDNTLKGY
-735 AIILYRGKNYQTP
+735 AIILYRGKNYQMP

-786 ELLKTGQDE
+786 ELLKTGQEE
-795 DMETRKK
+795 DREPHKK
-802 SDGEEEETLYLRVDE
+802 SDGEEDNLYLRVDE
-817 SDFSSDED
+817 SDYSSDE
-825 ESVERDSEKNETF
+825 VK
-838 LSSVEAEEEE
+838 
-848 T
+848 

>member
-1 MALCQFPLN
+1 
-10 LHTVSSSTSSSPQ
+10 
-23 FRRLQP
+23 
-29 LDASV
+29 
-34 NSKFLIRR
+34 
-42 LRFRSFN
+42 
-49 HTVRFNTRELSGVIR
+49 
-64 ATIDVDTHQTKKT
+64 
-77 KRKPKP
+77 
-83 GFFEEISDKWS
+83 
-94 SRISPKTEKLPWQKR
+94 
-109 EEQIKHHEE
+109 
-118 EEAEEVDEEED
+118 
-129 ESSSNLSSGYG
+129 
-140 LSGKRTDSKRL
+140 
-151 YSASEPSS
+151 
-159 FPRPSGYMSP
+159 
-169 PWVNN
+169 
-174 NGGSKGVSFTTSS
+174 
-187 EQGSQ
+187 
-192 SSSFDDVFT
+192 
-201 VDRYRRGIDSSNR
+201 
-214 TVESDL
+214 
-220 DNGERGVINSGNDKG
+220 
-235 IWRARK
+235 
-241 SNTVEAERI
+241 
-250 VPEHELS
+250 
-257 RLRTVALRM
+257 
-266 VERVKVGS
+266 
-274 AGITQA
+274 
-280 LVEAIHDK
+280 
-288 WEVDEVVKL
+288 
-297 KFSEPFSLN
+297 
-306 MKRTHEVLEKKTG
+306 
-319 GLVIWRSGSSVVL
+319 VL

-343 QSFIKQNNLDTS
+343 QTFIKQNNLEAN
-355 PEIHQSVKA
+355 PEIHRSVEA
-364 RGYIPEAANYPK
+364 RDYVQEDGNYPK
-376 NVPKQQLSELCEL
+376 NVPKEQLSELCEL

-394 EIGPRFHDWTG
+394 EVGPRFHDWTG
-405 CDPLPVDA
+405 CAPFPVDA
-413 DLLPP
+413 DLLPG

-470 AMVKLWAKSTIAKI
+470 AMVKLWAKSAIAKI

-544 VLQTKEDQARGMAST
+544 VLQAKEDQAREMAST
-559 RVTLTSQGKLSKTKL
+559 RATLTSQAKSPKTQL

-588 WAPDASSV
+588 WAPNASSV

-604 SVSIKRSAL
+604 SASIKRAAL

-628 RRAERALAKV
+628 RRAERDLAKV
-638 QMDLDPSDLPTD
+638 QKDLDPSELPTD

-676 RREVYAGTIENM
+676 RREVYDGTIENM

-735 AIILYRGKNYQTP
+735 AIILYRGKNYQMP

-786 ELLKTGQDE
+786 ELLKTGQDD
-795 DMETRKK
+795 DMETRNK
-802 SDGEEEETLYLRVDE
+802 SDEEEENLYLRVDE

-825 ESVERDSEKNETF
+825 ESLEWESEKNETF
-838 LSSVEAEEEE
+838 LSSEGKEEEE
-848 T
+848 A

>member
-10 LHTVSSSTSSSPQ
+10 LHTISSSTSSSPR

-29 LDASV
+29 LDTSTKP
-34 NSKFLIRR
+34 NFLIRR
-42 LRFRSFN
+42 LRFHSFN
-49 HTVRFNTRELSGVIR
+49 HPVRFHTRELSVIT
-64 ATIDVDTHQTKKT
+64 ATIDIDTHQRKKT

-94 SRISPKTEKLPWQKR
+94 SRISPKTEKLPWQKQ
-109 EEQIKHHEE
+109 EEQIQHHE
-118 EEAEEVDEEED
+118 DEEDEEGD
-129 ESSSNLSSGYG
+129 ESSSNLSSGNG
-140 LSGKRTDSKRL
+140 LSDKRTDSNRL
-151 YSASEPSS
+151 YSANEPWS
-159 FPRPSGYMSP
+159 FPRPSGYMSA
-169 PWVNN
+169 PWVN
-174 NGGSKGVSFTTSS
+174 NGGSKGVNFTTSS
-187 EQGSQ
+187 EQGIQ
-192 SSSFDDVFT
+192 SSSFHDVTT
-201 VDRYRRGIDSSNR
+201 VDRYRRDNDSSDR
-214 TVESDL
+214 AVDSDL
-220 DNGERGVINSGNDKG
+220 DDGERGMIDSGNNKG
-235 IWRARK
+235 IWRTRK

-250 VPEHELS
+250 VPEHELK
-257 RLRTVALRM
+257 RLRNVALRM

-280 LVEAIHDK
+280 LVEAIHEK

-297 KFSEPFSLN
+297 KFSEPYSLN
-306 MKRTHEVLEKKTG
+306 MKRTHEVLE
-319 GLVIWRSGSSVVL
+319 
-332 YRGISYKLKCV
+332 
-343 QSFIKQNNLDTS
+343 NNLEAN
-355 PEIHQSVKA
+355 PEIHRSVEA
-364 RGYIPEAANYPK
+364 RDYVQEDGNYPK
-376 NVPKQQLSELCEL
+376 NVPKEQLSELCEL

-394 EIGPRFHDWTG
+394 EVGPRFHDWTG
-405 CDPLPVDA
+405 CAPFPVDA
-413 DLLPP
+413 DLLPG

-470 AMVKLWAKSTIAKI
+470 AMVKLWAKSAIAKI

-516 YIVFYRGNDFM
+516 YIVFYR
-527 PPAVAEALTERQ
+527 VAEALTERQ

-544 VLQTKEDQARGMAST
+544 VLQAKEDQAREMAST
-559 RVTLTSQGKLSKTKL
+559 RATLTSQAKSPKTQL

-588 WAPDASSV
+588 WAPNASSV

-604 SVSIKRSAL
+604 SASIKRAAL

-628 RRAERALAKV
+628 RRAERDLAKV
-638 QMDLDPSDLPTD
+638 QKDLDPSELPTD

-676 RREVYAGTIENM
+676 RREVYDGTIENM

-735 AIILYRGKNYQTP
+735 AIILYRGKNYQMP

-786 ELLKTGQDE
+786 ELLKTGQDD
-795 DMETRKK
+795 DMETRNK
-802 SDGEEEETLYLRVDE
+802 SDEEEENLYLRVDE
-817 SDFSSDED
+817 SDFSSDE
-825 ESVERDSEKNETF
+825 VK
-838 LSSVEAEEEE
+838 
-848 T
+848 